1 MNFKLFIVAKKIE
14 PFYQEAIEEYFKRLQ
29 RFCSVS
35 LSICKNSKKLP
46 VKDLEKSYKILIA
59 PQGKTISSEKFAL
72 KIKDLEMKS
81 ITDIT
86 FLIGEG
92 IEIFDEIF
100 AISQMKMSKGLTA
113 MLLAEQ
119 LYRAYKILR
128 NEPYH
133 K

>member
-1 MNFKLFIVAKKIE
+1 MNYKFFIIAKKIE
-14 PFYQEAIEEYFKRLQ
+14 SFYQEAIEEYFKRLQ

-46 VKDLEKSYKILIA
+46 VKDLEKSYKILITA
-59 PQGKTISSEKFAL
+59 QGKTISSEKFAL

-92 IEIFDEIF
+92 IEIFDEILT
-100 AISQMKMSKGLTA
+100 ISQMKMSKGLTA
-113 MLLAEQ
+113 TLLAEQ

>member
-1 MNFKLFIVAKKIE
+1 MNYKFFIIAKKIE

-46 VKDLEKSYKILIA
+46 VKDLEKSYKILIT

-100 AISQMKMSKGLTA
+100 TISQMKMSKGLIAT
-113 MLLAEQ
+113 LLAEQ

>member
-1 MNFKLFIVAKKIE
+1 
-14 PFYQEAIEEYFKRLQ
+14 
-29 RFCSVS
+29 
-35 LSICKNSKKLP
+35 
-46 VKDLEKSYKILIA
+46 
-59 PQGKTISSEKFAL
+59 
-72 KIKDLEMKS
+72 MKS

-100 AISQMKMSKGLTA
+100 TISQMKMSKGLIAT
-113 MLLAEQ
+113 LLAEQ